1 MVDALDSQEAH
12 RAQNFAVETDDL
24 VLPIQWMARHLGKHI
39 ETARIQR
46 VLADVSRA
54 NGAGSAGDWRTIL
67 VETGRSLGLHLRTA
81 DCTPE
86 DLQSLLTAGNAAIAL
101 TGDTQELIGL
111 KRSHRRRL
119 QALRFS
125 DLQLQ
130 APSLRQRRCWS
141 VVTAESVALAAH
153 EPHAADAHAPVSP
166 LVVLWQLLR
175 PELKDIVSAVAISG
189 MAGLLLLSVPV
200 TAQQLVRTVTFA
212 TLYQPIIVL
221 SLVLLGLLGFVAALQ
236 MLHIYTAEIIQRR
249 LFARVAAK
257 VSRHLPWVTPEAQR
271 EHDLPELMNRFLDV
285 GIIQK
290 TLASLIVDGVAIVLS
305 TVIGMSV
312 MAFYH
317 PFLLG
322 YDLMLLLG
330 LTVVIF
336 VLGRGG
342 IRSAIQE
349 SKAKYHTVA
358 WLQDLAANCGVVQ
371 EYQLANY
378 AAETTDVMV
387 IRYLKKRQAHF
398 RILMRQVLVVLGMQ
412 ALATTTLLGLGG
424 YLVLQEQL
432 TLGQLVAAELI
443 VATIVASFAKL
454 GKHIESWYDLLAAV
468 DKVAHLTDLP
478 VMTLAGSMSLPR
490 QGGALVELQRLG
502 TEKAATSHAHDS
514 HAFQSPASTGNHRN
528 DPITLSPG
536 QLEVLYD
543 WADDDR
549 MQLLQAFR
557 DPTTASGWTVKL
569 DGLELQEIRPD
580 ARWLHVTVLDKLSVF
595 PGTVAEN
602 VHLHRSNVTDV
613 QVRRLL
619 KELGLTS
626 ELQDRHVDMHD
637 TLAQQGSP
645 LTVRQLHKLH
655 LARALAGQPRL
666 LVLDHWLDILG
677 DEELSA
683 IVPRLP
689 QLSPQTTWLIFTSQR
704 RVVESVSAVLSAERP
719 REHTD
724 HV

>member
-1 MVDALDSQEAH
+1 MVGVVDSQEAH
-12 RAQNFAVETDDL
+12 RAQNFAVNADEL
-24 VLPIQWMARHLGKHI
+24 ALPLQWIARQLGKHI
-39 ETARIQR
+39 EIARIQR
-46 VLADVSRA
+46 VLADISRA
-54 NGAGSAGDWRTIL
+54 EFDGSTGDWRTIL
-67 VETGRSLGLHLRTA
+67 VESGRSLGLHLRTA

-86 DLQSLLTAGNAAIAL
+86 DLQSLLTAGNVAIAL
-101 TGDTQELIGL
+101 TADDQELIGL

-130 APSLRQRRCWS
+130 TPSLRQRRCWS
-141 VVTAESVALAAH
+141 VVIAESDALVAH
-153 EPHAADAHAPVSP
+153 EPQSADPHAPVSP
-166 LVVLWQLLR
+166 LIVLWQMLR

-189 MAGLLLLSVPV
+189 VAGLLLLSIPV
-200 TAQQLVRTVTFA
+200 TAQQLVRNVTFA

-249 LFARVAAK
+249 LYARVAAK
-257 VSRHLPWVTPEAQR
+257 VARHLPWVTPEAQH

-322 YDLMLLLG
+322 YDLMLLLC

-349 SKAKYHTVA
+349 SKAKYQTVA
-358 WLQDLAANCGVVQ
+358 WLQDLAANCSVVQ
-371 EYQLANY
+371 EYQLRNY

-387 IRYLKKRQAHF
+387 IQYLKKRRAHF
-398 RILMRQVLVVLGMQ
+398 RILIRQVLVVLGTQ

-478 VMTLAGSMSLPR
+478 VVTLTGTMALPR
-490 QGGALVELQRLG
+490 QGGVLVELLRHVSG
-502 TEKAATSHAHDS
+502 GKETARSNENHAVVTKD
-514 HAFQSPASTGNHRN
+514 HR
-528 DPITLSPG
+528 DQISISPG
-536 QLEVLYD
+536 QIEVLYD

-549 MQLLQAFR
+549 MDVLQAFR
-557 DPTTASGWTVKL
+557 DPATASEWSVKL
-569 DGLELQEIRPD
+569 DGLNLHEIRPD
-580 ARWLHVTVLDKLSVF
+580 ARWLHVAILDTLSVF

-613 QVRRLL
+613 QVRRIL

-626 ELQDRHVDMHD
+626 ELQDMHVDLDAPLGPH
-637 TLAQQGSP
+637 GSP
-645 LTVRQLHKLH
+645 LSVRQLHKLH

-666 LVLDHWLDILG
+666 LVLDHWLDVLG
-677 DEELSA
+677 DEELQA
-683 IVPRLP
+683 IVPRLR
-689 QLSPQTTWLIFTSQR
+689 QLSPQTTWLILTAQR
-704 RVVESVSAVLSAERP
+704 RVVESVAAIPTAVQTVENVN
-719 REHTD
+719 HD
-724 HV
+724 